1 MREVLS
7 LTGREFFHHDCK
19 RDNYQRLNFAR
30 MVLVFKI
37 KSSDCSQQMM
47 MDTTLTTEFYV
58 SSKKCKYGWYLQV
71 FDATVTI
78 KNRLGMTHKRISW
91 SDLHGHEVYW
101 GRDMHTP
108 AKTATKA
115 EGATRRTLT
124 PLWGTVK
131 TTTPTVLQ
139 QWILDSPPTCE
150 APSVVNVTVSEF
162 ARWSRRF
169 LEGMRNLLYDTSWNR

>member
-1 MREVLS
+1 MNNNNNNKKGCQWLVHTKLDLDFQAFQQKPVMREVLS

-91 SDLHGHEVYW
+91 SDLHGHEVY
-101 GRDMHTP
+101 
-108 AKTATKA
+108 
-115 EGATRRTLT
+115 
-124 PLWGTVK
+124 
-131 TTTPTVLQ
+131 
-139 QWILDSPPTCE
+139 
-150 APSVVNVTVSEF
+150 
-162 ARWSRRF
+162 
-169 LEGMRNLLYDTSWNR
+169 